1 MHVSNL
7 ILKIYFLQISSLR
20 PWMTMKNWQMF
31 QLNVPLIF
39 FLNQLPVKL
48 NSVWSSLKNKS
59 FFKPRPTLSVGVPQP
74 LGGNVVER
82 IQQQVGVR
90 QTEALPSTWVSIV
103 MYGITA
109 HSYVLVIQR
118 AFYPRLLQI
127 SNGRVTKDVT
137 NSNFQQIHPPDKLTK
152 KQADL
157 KESFDFLQK

>member
-1 MHVSNL
+1 M
-7 ILKIYFLQISSLR
+7 
-20 PWMTMKNWQMF
+20 
-31 QLNVPLIF
+31 
-39 FLNQLPVKL
+39 KL

-109 HSYVLVIQR
+109 HSYVLVI
-118 AFYPRLLQI
+118 
-127 SNGRVTKDVT
+127 
-137 NSNFQQIHPPDKLTK
+137 
-152 KQADL
+152 
-157 KESFDFLQK
+157 